1 MTDRWY
7 ALCVC
12 GGRELA
18 IAEDLRTEGHLVLM
32 PTQTIVIRAPI
43 SRRKIAE
50 RRVTRPLVPS
60 YVFCATPYPKHD
72 KIWDVLRI
80 GETPYAIPHAQ
91 FARLIA
97 LHETE
102 TVEGGPR
109 ALSIGE
115 VVKLTGGVYD
125 GLPMTVVGEAGDT
138 VEVETPRLLGK
149 AQRLKVARERIAA

>member
-7 ALCVC
+7 AQCVC

-18 IAEDLRTEGHLVLM
+18 IAEDLRSEGHLVLL
-32 PTQTIVIRAPI
+32 PTQTIK
-43 SRRKIAE
+43 RRGRDRRNRTVE
-50 RRVTRPLVPS
+50 RLIIRPLVPS
-60 YVFCATPYPKHD
+60 YVFSATPYPQHD

-80 GETPYAIPHAQ
+80 GDKPYAIPHAQ

-109 ALSIGE
+109 ALAIGE
-115 VVKLTGGVYD
+115 VVRLTGGIYD
-125 GLPMTVVGEAGDT
+125 GLPMTVVGESGDT
-138 VEVETPRLLGK
+138 VEVETSRMLGK
-149 AQRLKVARERIAA
+149 VQRLKVARERIAA